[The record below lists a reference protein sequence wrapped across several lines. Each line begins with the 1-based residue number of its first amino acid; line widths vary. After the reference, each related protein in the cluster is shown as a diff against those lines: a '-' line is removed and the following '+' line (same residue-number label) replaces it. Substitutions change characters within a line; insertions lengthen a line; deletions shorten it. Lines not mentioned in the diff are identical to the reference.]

1 MIDRAIDGKPSQ
13 EFLVLLDK
21 NGAPLQA
28 SGRKTHKKQVS
39 PDVFARL
46 TTTTKIG
53 ASKAKTN

>member
-1 MIDRAIDGKPSQ
+1 MIDRAIGGKPSQ
-13 EFLVLLDK
+13 EFVHPLDK

-28 SGRKTHKKQVS
+28 RVQKTHKKQVS

-53 ASKAKTN
+53 AT